1 MTVLE
6 EGLLS
11 YLMGYSGL
19 TALVS
24 TRVYLFKI
32 PQSATLPCISFQRV
46 STPKILT
53 MDSSGSGNDLSYPS
67 FQFDVWGNLYSTVK
81 PICNQLLAA
90 LNGKTGNIGSGAN
103 IINIQAALVTNEVP
117 EYDAETNLYRGR
129 MTFTVWLL
137 E

>member
-1 MTVLE
+1 MSALE

-11 YLMGYSGL
+11 YLTGYAGL

-32 PQSATLPCISFQRV
+32 PQSATLPCISFQRI
-46 STPKILT
+46 STPKITT
-53 MDSSGSGNDLSYPS
+53 MDTSGSGNDLAYPS
-67 FQFDVWGNLYSTVK
+67 FQFDVWGSAYSTVK

-103 IINIQAALVTNEVP
+103 IVSIQASLVTGEAP
-117 EYDAETNLYRGR
+117 EYDPETNLYRSR
-129 MTFTVWLL
+129 MTFTIWLM